1 MPLTYRIKI
10 KCSLQFQKWHIYT
23 KRKKREFGQFYSKQ
37 SIYLVEVNS
46 KSKYIY
52 TILLLNYL
60 ISIQYL
66 KIKIIFSHIKNIP
79 RYPLLYFVRLETRLN
94 IKRHKSTLIIVL
106 KYYYKYKYIKFSKI
120 TKKAVFKQS
129 SKRWNNLGQSMNHNA
144 WTPPPPKKKSI
155 YQLSKKWRY
164 LCSKQAIL
172 FLTMYQTERPR

>member
-1 MPLTYRIKI
+1 MPLAYRIKI

-23 KRKKREFGQFYSKQ
+23 KRNKREFGQFYSKQ

-46 KSKYIY
+46 KSKCIY
-52 TILLLNYL
+52 AALLLNYL

-66 KIKIIFSHIKNIP
+66 KIKIIFSHTKNIP

-120 TKKAVFKQS
+120 TKKAV
-129 SKRWNNLGQSMNHNA
+129 NNHQKGEITFDRA
-144 WTPPPPKKKSI
+144 
-155 YQLSKKWRY
+155 
-164 LCSKQAIL
+164 
-172 FLTMYQTERPR
+172 